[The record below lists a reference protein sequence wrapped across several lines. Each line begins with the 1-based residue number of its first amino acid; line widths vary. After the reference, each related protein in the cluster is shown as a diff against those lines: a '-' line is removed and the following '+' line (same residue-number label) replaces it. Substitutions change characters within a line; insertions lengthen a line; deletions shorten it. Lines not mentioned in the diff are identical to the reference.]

1 MKVPQI
7 SVIVPVYNVE
17 RYLCKCL
24 DSILTQTI
32 TEWECILV
40 DDGSTDKSGSIC
52 DEYAKK
58 DGRFIVMHKENG
70 GVSSARNLGIKGA
83 HGEWISFVDADDEL
97 YEESL
102 STLYSFVS
110 DSVDIVV
117 AGYVKINDKKEITYQ
132 IGERKT
138 YLKNREDAILEV
150 YKPTYYSYIGYP
162 WGKLYRKDVI
172 NKNALSY
179 DETISVSE
187 DRLFLLT
194 FMSCMKGIAVITTT
208 PVYYYYQRA
217 DSVMGIIRTL
227 FNPKVYSEIKAMGK
241 AYRMLKKQNYPKRI
255 VQRSR
260 FEIIVSGFSVFKLLN
275 VTGKNDFRRK
285 LYTFR
290 LMMNE
295 SGSLYVLS
303 YFFKN
308 GIKKIINICVKK
320 LQ

>member
-117 AGYVKINDKKEITYQ
+117 AG
-132 IGERKT
+132 
-138 YLKNREDAILEV
+138 
-150 YKPTYYSYIGYP
+150 
-162 WGKLYRKDVI
+162 
-172 NKNALSY
+172 
-179 DETISVSE
+179 
-187 DRLFLLT
+187 
-194 FMSCMKGIAVITTT
+194 
-208 PVYYYYQRA
+208 
-217 DSVMGIIRTL
+217 
-227 FNPKVYSEIKAMGK
+227 
-241 AYRMLKKQNYPKRI
+241 
-255 VQRSR
+255 
-260 FEIIVSGFSVFKLLN
+260 
-275 VTGKNDFRRK
+275 
-285 LYTFR
+285 
-290 LMMNE
+290 
-295 SGSLYVLS
+295 
-303 YFFKN
+303 
-308 GIKKIINICVKK
+308 
-320 LQ
+320 